1 VGSGSRYTNFQSIS
15 GEGVA
20 FRIFWSTG
28 SHPSK
33 AFCASSSGAGNCQ
46 LSSMSAS
53 SYLLSDP
60 SRNLDWKTNFVSAN
74 PTEVFPVLYRC
85 SNEMDIRTCYN
96 QRQNLEFLDEVHIPS
111 HAQCLSPSFTIQA
124 VSGSFASSAESNQ
137 QRHIAYPEDFGLSS

>member
-1 VGSGSRYTNFQSIS
+1 MAKELPSESF
-15 GEGVA
+15 GVLDPTLPRL
-20 FRIFWSTG
+20 FVRLLVEQGI
-28 SHPSK
+28 
-33 AFCASSSGAGNCQ
+33 ASSPQCLRHPTHCQ
-46 LSSMSAS
+46 I
-53 SYLLSDP
+53 
-60 SRNLDWKTNFVSAN
+60 RRGILDWKTNFMSAN

-111 HAQCLSPSFTIQA
+111 HAQCLSPSLTIQA